1 MLSDDEEEPSIEEYF
16 NDEEDKKYEVRKKKK
31 KEAYDSDYGPSEDE
45 LEKAQFSFESDVPKM
60 KVKNY

>member
-31 KEAYDSDYGPSEDE
+31 KETYDSTVN
-45 LEKAQFSFESDVPKM
+45 LVKMNLRKLSFLLRVMSQK
-60 KVKNY
+60 